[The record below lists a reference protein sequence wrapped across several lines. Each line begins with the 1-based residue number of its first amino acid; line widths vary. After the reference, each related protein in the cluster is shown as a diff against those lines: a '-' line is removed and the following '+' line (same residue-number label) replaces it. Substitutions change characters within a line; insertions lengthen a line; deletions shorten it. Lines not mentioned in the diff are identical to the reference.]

1 MLIAGTKPGDRWYR
15 ERLLLIIAGYEAI
28 IEHFRAE
35 LPINVYSRII
45 KTTARGKLT
54 ALRQFVSNG

>member
-1 MLIAGTKPGDRWYR
+1 MRRMGFTKTERKQLIT
-15 ERLLLIIAGYEAI
+15 GYEVI

-35 LPINVYSRII
+35 LPINVYSRLI

>member
-1 MLIAGTKPGDRWYR
+1 MGFTKTECKQLIT
-15 ERLLLIIAGYEAI
+15 GYETI
-28 IEHFRAE
+28 IERYRAD
-35 LPINVYSRII
+35 LPFNVFSRII